1 MPATHRAGFQLV
13 PLHVVAPGQVMGML
27 RDAFPRTNLEVSTD
41 SERNALLLKGTLE
54 WIAQAMELIEVLDQP
69 LLRGRHGLIVEP
81 RFIAPEELADAVR
94 GVLNAEGCNVSG
106 SMGNI
111 LLLPFDDLGKLVI
124 FAQTPALLD
133 SAS

>member
-1 MPATHRAGFQLV
+1 
-13 PLHVVAPGQVMGML
+13 ML
-27 RDAFPRTNLEVSTD
+27 RDAFPRTNLEASNE
-41 SERNALLLKGTLE
+41 SERNAVLLKGTLE

-81 RFIAPEELADAVR
+81 RFIAPEDLADAVR
-94 GVLNAEGCNVSG
+94 SVLEAEGYNVS
-106 SMGNI
+106 STMGNI
-111 LLLPFDDLGKLVI
+111 IFLPFDDLGKLVI